1 MIDKIRKIKYLRM
14 KPEERFV
21 YDIITNLVEYY
32 HKEYPDNKYYKHND
46 VLLFDYNT
54 KNGNFWCQYS
64 KFWQVL
70 VEKYDLNYNQT
81 QSLVKFMV
89 EEYLINDKTI
99 PSYGFNEM
107 EKIIADNKIKT
118 INDIITNDNGIG
130 NLIKKILR
138 PFKKEKL
145 VTPKMEE
152 SLIIKDVK
160 PTCTGSNILPLVDN
174 KSLTKKEANVTF
186 SSEVYNGFD
195 HHNTIKNQL
204 IKKEDNTI
212 YK

>member
-21 YDIITNLVEYY
+21 FDIVTNVVEYY

-64 KFWQVL
+64 KFWQIL
-70 VEKYDLNYNQT
+70 TNKFNLEYKEIQT
-81 QSLVKFMV
+81 LVKFMV
-89 EEYLINDKTI
+89 EEHLINNVI

-107 EKIIADNKIKT
+107 EKIITDNKIKK
-118 INDIITNDNGIG
+118 INDIITNDNGFG

-160 PTCTGSNILPLVDN
+160 PTCTGSNILPWVDN
-174 KSLTKKEANVTF
+174 QN
-186 SSEVYNGFD
+186 
-195 HHNTIKNQL
+195 L
-204 IKKEDNTI
+204 IKKEVNN
-212 YK
+212 